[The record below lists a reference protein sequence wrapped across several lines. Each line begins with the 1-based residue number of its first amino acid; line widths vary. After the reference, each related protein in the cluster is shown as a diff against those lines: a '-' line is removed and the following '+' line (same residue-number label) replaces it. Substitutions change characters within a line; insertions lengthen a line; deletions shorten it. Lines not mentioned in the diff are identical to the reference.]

1 MPGTKLEITRA
12 EMVAAG
18 QATARGGRCI
28 PAHCRVNGVLDRR
41 MGSDGKAYGI
51 RFAIALP
58 ENWTG

>member
-1 MPGTKLEITRA
+1 VL
-12 EMVAAG
+12 
-18 QATARGGRCI
+18 